1 VGLELSARNSES
13 RLAAYVE
20 VITSILGHADRVV
33 PFQSY
38 CAGLLLPGDRK
49 SVEPMAARVQPA
61 RVQAA
66 HQSMHHFVA
75 KSDWSD
81 DAVLAAVR
89 ARLLPI
95 IAQRGPIRAL
105 IIDDTGIPKKGKQS
119 VGVARQYSGQLGKQ
133 HNCKVAVSL
142 SAASDH
148 ASLPIAYRLY
158 LPHEWCDDP
167 ARRMQA
173 GVPDDIVFETKP
185 QIALDQLR
193 GAVAAGIDTAV
204 VLADA
209 GYGNDTDFREGITEI
224 GLTYAVGIQSSTTL
238 WPPGVEPLPPK
249 QWSGRGRRTSA
260 IRRDG
265 EHQPVSAKQLA
276 LDLLKDAWR
285 WVTSRDGTNTKPA
298 SRFAA
303 VRVRPAHRDY
313 QRSTPRPEEW
323 CLIEWPL
330 DEAEP
335 TKYFLSTLGAT
346 TSCRALVN
354 ATKLRWRIE
363 RDYQDLKQELGLGHY
378 DGRGWRGLHHHATL
392 CVATYG
398 FLLSERGAIPPSG
411 PRSAVLLE
419 EAPPCK
425 GYRPAN
431 SPLRRSRGC
440 CRSTKSQS
448 AWLAG
453 AYSVTMCSL
462 SGFGVRSSIRRSICV
477 LMTA

>member
-1 VGLELSARNSES
+1 VGLEFKVDGSES

-20 VITSILGHADRVV
+20 AITSVLGHADRVV

-75 KSDWSD
+75 KSEWSD

-89 ARLLPI
+89 ARVMPI

-105 IIDDTGIPKKGKQS
+105 IIDDTGIPKKGKHS
-119 VGVARQYSGQLGKQ
+119 VGVARQYCGQLGKQ
-133 HNCKVAVSL
+133 DNCQVAVSL
-142 SAASDH
+142 SAANDH

-158 LPHEWCDDP
+158 LPHEWCDVP
-167 ARRMQA
+167 ARRVQA
-173 GVPDDIVFETKP
+173 GIPSDVVFQTKP

-193 GAVAAGIDTAV
+193 HAVAAGIDAAV

-209 GYGNDTDFREGITEI
+209 GYGNDTDFRDGITEV
-224 GLTYAVGIQSSTTL
+224 GLPYAVGIQSTTTL
-238 WPPGVEPLPPK
+238 WPPGTKPLPPK
-249 QWSGRGRRTSA
+249 QWSGRGRPTSA
-260 IRRDG
+260 VRRDA

-276 LDLLKDAWR
+276 LDLPQKAWR
-285 WVTSRDGTNTKPA
+285 RVTWREGTNTKLT

-313 QRSTPRPEEW
+313 ERSTPRPEEW
-323 CLIEWPL
+323 GLIEWPL

-335 TKYFLSTLGAT
+335 TKYFLSTLPAT
-346 TSCRALVN
+346 ISRRALVG

-378 DGRGWRGLHHHATL
+378 EGRGWRGFHHHATL
-392 CVATYG
+392 CIAAYG
-398 FLLSERGAIPPSG
+398 FLISERGSIPPSG
-411 PRSAVLLE
+411 QFGALLIE
-419 EAPPCK
+419 EPPLSDS
-425 GYRPAN
+425 YRPRG
-431 SPLRRSRGC
+431 SPNP
-440 CRSTKSQS
+440 T
-448 AWLAG
+448 
-453 AYSVTMCSL
+453 
-462 SGFGVRSSIRRSICV
+462 
-477 LMTA
+477 